1 MLCLFL
7 FGCLRSYGW
16 AANVKNAQFGHNLST
31 VVIKTNSSNHI
42 STCQI
47 VFLLHSREG
56 PFFELDWANL
66 LYSDADERPAAGCN
80 RPQFLQSPS
89 NFPPWI
95 DFLRTE
101 DGFLSAGSMDFPR
114 PLNRFLGIGSNFS
127 HSRVAVTR
135 VGFNIQPGGHFKEWH
150 CTITAWFILI
160 RRLGFRW
167 IRFKRNVFFSQG
179 NDLAG

>member
-95 DFLRTE
+95 DFLRTG
-101 DGFLSAGSMDFPR
+101 DGFLSAGSMDFPGR
-114 PLNRFLGIGSNFS
+114 WIDFLELDPTFPIPQPSGGDKSWVSI
-127 HSRVAVTR
+127 
-135 VGFNIQPGGHFKEWH
+135 FNLGDISKSDIAPVNL
-150 CTITAWFILI
+150 ISSLI
-160 RRLGFRW
+160 RSLTSSW
-167 IRFKRNVFFSQG
+167 IQI
-179 NDLAG
+179 